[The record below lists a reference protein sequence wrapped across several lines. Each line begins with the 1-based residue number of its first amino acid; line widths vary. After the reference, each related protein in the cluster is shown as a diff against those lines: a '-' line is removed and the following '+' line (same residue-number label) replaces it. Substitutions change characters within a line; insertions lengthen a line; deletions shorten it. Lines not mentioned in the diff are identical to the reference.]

1 MYRRGAI
8 YWWRRRFRCDE
19 RTRPSGAPVRG
30 KSTTVALS
38 LGITDPAGAR
48 TLGWGLN
55 AESLRVRDD
64 PAMQTITQIRD
75 HLRAYVDRER
85 SARIARL
92 QRDLNPPRAPLI
104 GDWSTLMEKRE
115 REYRIFGRLQTLAAE
130 EGFEAG
136 YDSELDAR
144 LKQEGFSLTE
154 RGAIRRRIENGY
166 LRDLGRPDE
175 TGRLTPPRAYLQTML
190 TSMNE
195 PVTEAGLNRCL
206 RGLAALSGHVSREF
220 ASTYAEARADPREAW
235 ANLSAMRAKGEVPR
249 DTLGWAKSDFD
260 GADSFEWGDFEVDV
274 PTPSQQAMDDD
285 ERSNARQT
293 EPASSRTPEQDAV
306 PSRRDQTSAAPTP
319 PHQTDSAAPAQ
330 ASETLGTTSVNEG
343 RNPVENAT
351 IGTEVLDQES
361 SNCNDNQTETTTAE
375 KTNSLMEIVEE
386 LIGHKGKTWDEK
398 TQRQHRAVSKM
409 LGAIAGT
416 DDLGE
421 IKHAHCVAYVQNLSN
436 LPKSYGKSQRD
447 AELSIADLLERGQR
461 LRASGQAEKVGLSP
475 ATVNRHI
482 TQLSTILKYCRAN
495 QRPIGEVEL
504 LRDFRLIDPQ
514 RDGDKRPAFEVEDV
528 ERLFAHPV
536 WTSTTSEVD
545 MRQIASRQQIFAAVY
560 WLPLLGYYTCARL
573 SELTYL
579 EIDDVDVTRGT
590 LRIRPT
596 RRRRLK
602 NAVSQRTLP
611 IHPELIRLGFL
622 DFVQRRSG
630 KRTDLIFSEIEQL
643 GENTPLSNLFDKR
656 WSVVLDEAVPSAR
669 EEGKT
674 FHSFR
679 HFGNMEMIL
688 ALVLDPIRESMMG
701 HEGATVNSRHYKKT
715 LKPEK
720 LQTAIAAIPEV
731 TRSLSA
737 YDWSLMEKALME
749 DPPKSRAARPC
760 EARRPTSGGSP
771 RHASGKDRII
781 VPGRSPRSVEPRS
794 EPRRKLKNTT

>member
-1 MYRRGAI
+1 
-8 YWWRRRFRCDE
+8 
-19 RTRPSGAPVRG
+19 
-30 KSTTVALS
+30 
-38 LGITDPAGAR
+38 
-48 TLGWGLN
+48 
-55 AESLRVRDD
+55 
-64 PAMQTITQIRD
+64 MQTATQIRD
-75 HLRAYVDRER
+75 HLRAFVDRER

-104 GDWSTLMEKRE
+104 GDWSSLMVKRE
-115 REYRIFGRLQTLAAE
+115 REYRIFGRLQALAAE

-136 YDSELDAR
+136 YDSKLDAR
-144 LKQEGFSLTE
+144 LKREGFSLTE

-175 TGRLTPPRAYLQTML
+175 TGRLTPPRSYLQSML

-195 PVTEAGLNRCL
+195 PLTEAGLNRCL
-206 RGLAALSGHVSREF
+206 RGLAALSSHVSREF

-260 GADSFEWGDFEVDV
+260 GADSFEWGNFEVDL

-293 EPASSRTPEQDAV
+293 EPASSRTSEQDAV

-319 PHQTDSAAPAQ
+319 PHQTDSAAPEQ

-351 IGTEVLDQES
+351 IGTEVLNQES
-361 SNCNDNQTETTTAE
+361 SNCNDNQTETPSAE
-375 KTNSLMEIVEE
+375 KTNSLIEIVEE

-409 LGAIAGT
+409 LVAIAGT

-528 ERLFAHPV
+528 ERLFTHPV

-545 MRQIASRQQIFAAVY
+545 MQQIASRQQIFAAVY

-656 WSVVLDEAVPSAR
+656 WSVVLDEAVPLAR

-720 LQTAIAAIPEV
+720 LQTAISAIPEV
-731 TRSLSA
+731 TRSLIA
-737 YDWSLMEKALME
+737 YDWSLMEKAFME
-749 DPPKSRAARPC
+749 DPPKLRAARPC
-760 EARRPTSGGSP
+760 GARRPTSSGSP

-781 VPGRSPRSVEPRS
+781 VPERSPRSVETRS